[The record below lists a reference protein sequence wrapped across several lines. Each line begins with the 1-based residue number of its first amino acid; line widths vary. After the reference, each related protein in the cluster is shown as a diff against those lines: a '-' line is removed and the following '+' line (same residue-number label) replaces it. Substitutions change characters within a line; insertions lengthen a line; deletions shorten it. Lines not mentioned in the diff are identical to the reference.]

1 VKALRATFAQRMLD
15 EWAPLADKLHFIDE
29 IGTHLGFTRLYGRA
43 APGERVV
50 EATPGFSGPHYTS
63 VAALN
68 LRGVH
73 APFVFQ
79 GSMDGPA
86 FETYVQYILG
96 PDLAAGDIVMMDNL
110 SPHKHAVIRSLIE
123 ARGATVEFLPPYSP
137 DLNPIEKCWSKVKA
151 CLRKI
156 KARTFDELLTALA
169 QALRSVSAQDA
180 AAWFAHC
187 GYASKPSG

>member
-1 VKALRATFAQRMLD
+1 MRATFAAHMLTD
-15 EWAPLADKLHFIDE
+15 LVPLADKLHFIDE
-29 IGTHLGFTRLYGRA
+29 IGTHLGLTRLYGRA

-79 GSMDGPA
+79 GNMDGPA
-86 FETYVQYILG
+86 FETYIEHILG
-96 PDLAAGDIVMMDNL
+96 PDLLQGDIVILDNL

-137 DLNPIEKCWSKVKA
+137 DLNPIENCWSKAKA
-151 CLRKI
+151 FLRKL
-156 KARTFDELLTALA
+156 KARTFDELITALA
-169 QALRSVSAQDA
+169 QALRAVSPQDA

-187 GYASKPSG
+187 GYAIKPAG

>member
-1 VKALRATFAQRMLD
+1 MRATFAQHMLTD
-15 EWAPLADKLHFIDE
+15 LVPLADKLHFIDE
-29 IGTHLGFTRLYGRA
+29 IGTHLGLTRLYGRA

-68 LRGVH
+68 WRGVH

-79 GSMDGPA
+79 GNMDGPA
-86 FETYVQYILG
+86 FETYVEHILG
-96 PDLAAGDIVMMDNL
+96 PDLVNGDIVVMDNL
-110 SPHKHAVIRSLIE
+110 SPHKHAVIRNLIE

-137 DLNPIEKCWSKVKA
+137 DLNPIENCWSKAKA
-151 CLRKI
+151 FLRKI

-169 QALRSVSAQDA
+169 QALRSVSPQDA

-187 GYASKPSG
+187 GYAIKPAG

>member
-1 VKALRATFAQRMLD
+1 MLTD
-15 EWAPLADKLHFIDE
+15 LAPLADKLHFIDE
-29 IGTHLGFTRLYGRA
+29 IGTHLGLTRLYGRA

-50 EATPGFSGPHYTS
+50 EATPGFSGAHYTS

-68 LRGVH
+68 LHGVH

-86 FETYVQYILG
+86 FETYIEHILG
-96 PDLAAGDIVMMDNL
+96 PDLLTGDIVVMDNL
-110 SPHKHAVIRSLIE
+110 SPHKHALIRRLIE

-137 DLNPIEKCWSKVKA
+137 DLNPIEKCWSKAKA
-151 CLRKI
+151 FLRKI
-156 KARTFDELLTALA
+156 KARTFDDLLTALA
-169 QALRSVSAQDA
+169 QALRSVSPQDA

-187 GYASKPSG
+187 GYAIKPSG

>member
-1 VKALRATFAQRMLD
+1 MRATFAQRILED
-15 EWAPLADKLHFIDE
+15 LAPLAEKLHFIDE
-29 IGTHLGFTRLYGRA
+29 IGTHLGLTRLYGRA

-50 EATPGFSGPHYTS
+50 EATPGFSGPHYTT

-68 LRGVH
+68 LGGVH

-86 FETYVQYILG
+86 FETYVEHILG
-96 PDLAAGDIVMMDNL
+96 PDLRPDDIVVMDNL
-110 SPHKHAVIRSLIE
+110 SPHKHAVIRTLIE

-137 DLNPIEKCWSKVKA
+137 DLNPIEKCWSKAKA
-151 CLRKI
+151 FLRKV

-169 QALRSVSAQDA
+169 HALRSISPQDA

-187 GYASKPSG
+187 GYAVKPSG

>member
-1 VKALRATFAQRMLD
+1 MRATFAQHMLTD
-15 EWAPLADKLHFIDE
+15 LVPLADKLHFIDE
-29 IGTHLGFTRLYGRA
+29 IGTHLGLTRLYGRA

-68 LRGVH
+68 LGGVH

-79 GSMDGPA
+79 GNMDGPA
-86 FETYVQYILG
+86 FETYVEHILG
-96 PDLAAGDIVMMDNL
+96 PDLLTGDIVIMDNL

-137 DLNPIEKCWSKVKA
+137 DLNPIENCWSKAKA
-151 CLRKI
+151 FLRKL
-156 KARTFDELLTALA
+156 KARTFDELITALA
-169 QALRSVSAQDA
+169 QALRSVSPQDA

-187 GYASKPSG
+187 GYAIKPAG